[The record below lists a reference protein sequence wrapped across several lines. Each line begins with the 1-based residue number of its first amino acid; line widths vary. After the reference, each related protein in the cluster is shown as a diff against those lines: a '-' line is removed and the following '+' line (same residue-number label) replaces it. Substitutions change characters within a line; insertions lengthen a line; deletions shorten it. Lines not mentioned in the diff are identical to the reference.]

1 MKNVSDNFNAEF
13 YVLSEY
19 AMKNTTFHLK
29 KPMTFNFTFIKNSA
43 HHLVSPS
50 ESYNFC
56 LKHFS
61 LNSTAFEIF
70 AWRD

>member
-29 KPMTFNFTFIKNSA
+29 KQS
-43 HHLVSPS
+43 
-50 ESYNFC
+50 
-56 LKHFS
+56 
-61 LNSTAFEIF
+61 
-70 AWRD
+70 